1 MSEATLNET
10 EPGKSTLE
18 NRIYRAVV
26 KRTERLT
33 EGMMRIV
40 LGGPDLETF
49 LSTGIGDE
57 YIRLF
62 LPERGESIPVYPHPE
77 GEYWEY
83 DADQV
88 AGPMR
93 TYTIRAV
100 DPQAGEI
107 SVDFVVHP
115 GGIAADWALGA
126 LPGSQVGFNT
136 PNGLYALP
144 VEATWQILLADATG
158 LPAAARLLENA
169 PAGLRTTA
177 ILEVSGPD
185 HEQDLQLGADT
196 QVRWMHGGNGNSP
209 SRLAEVLRG
218 LELPEGPGYIWVAGE
233 ARVTRE
239 ARKHLRKELK
249 LPVTHFKV
257 VGYWTDKAEEWNE
270 RYEALGED
278 FKKWLEERWST
289 DTDPE
294 IIQDEVA
301 DVFDANGL

>member
-1 MSEATLNET
+1 MSEATLDDT
-10 EPGKSTLE
+10 KLP

-26 KRTERLT
+26 MRTERLT

-40 LGGPDLETF
+40 LGGPDLATF
-49 LSTGIGDE
+49 ISTGIGDE

-77 GEYWEY
+77 GDYWEY
-83 DADQV
+83 TPDQV

-93 TYTIRAV
+93 TYTIRSV

-115 GGIAADWALGA
+115 GGIAADWALSVQT
-126 LPGSQVGFNT
+126 GSEVGFNT
-136 PNGLYALP
+136 PTGLYELP
-144 VEATWQILLADATG
+144 ADATWQVLLADATG

-169 PAGLRTTA
+169 PAGIRTTA
-177 ILEVSGPD
+177 ILEVAGPD
-185 HEQDLQLGADT
+185 HEQALELGPKRRCVGSTAAT
-196 QVRWMHGGNGNSP
+196 AIHRAGSP
-209 SRLAEVLRG
+209 RCCAEMD
-218 LELPEGPGYIWVAGE
+218 LPEGPGYIWVAGE

-239 ARKHLRKELK
+239 ARKYLRREQQ

-278 FKKWLEERWST
+278 FKKWLDELWST
-289 DTDPE
+289 DMDPE

-301 DVFDANGL
+301 DAFDAHGL